1 MNSKSFYLSES
12 MKASI
17 LAIPERKSVID
28 DVIYE
33 LERNGI
39 EVLNKNL
46 EFSFSNLSKSDFIIA
61 RRDQRTPEIWL
72 GIGFSIRRNIPIISY
87 WNLKTEPPKYGFYGI
102 IPFTVTETKEL
113 ISMIKKIEENEFKKK
128 EALFNGFQSPP
139 NFYIAGDVRCVDK
152 TGYFSWMES
161 FLKKH
166 GFNAIN
172 PQKEVDGYD
181 PYKMYFH
188 DLSALPIDEFQRVK
202 PGSKG
207 ANYCL
212 ELIDKADGIIT
223 RIDDENNTGPWME
236 TGYTIASMKPVI
248 GIHKYPWPKSGKY
261 EVLPGHAV
269 DWEAIREISNY
280 NREKFKI
287 KKWVAGTQ
295 KDLIEILDNV
305 VSI

>member
-1 MNSKSFYLSES
+1 MRT
-12 MKASI
+12 SI

-33 LERNGI
+33 LEKNGV

-46 EFSFSNLSKSDFIIA
+46 EFSLSNLSKSDFIIA
-61 RRDQRTPEIWL
+61 RRDQRSPEIWL
-72 GIGFSIRRNIPIISY
+72 GIGFSIRKNIPIISY

-102 IPFTVTETKEL
+102 MPFTITDTKEL
-113 ISMIKKIEENEFKKK
+113 TEVIKKIEEKEFKRK
-128 EALFNGFQSPP
+128 EASFNGFQNPP

-152 TGYFSWMES
+152 TGYFSWMEY

-172 PQKEVDGYD
+172 PQKEVDNYD

-188 DLSALPIDEFQRVK
+188 DLSALPIDKFQKVK

-207 ANYCL
+207 ASYCF
-212 ELIDKADGIIT
+212 ELIDKVDGIIT
-223 RIDDENNTGPWME
+223 RVDDESNIGPWME
-236 TGYTIASMKPVI
+236 TGYAIGAMKPVI

-261 EVLPGHAV
+261 EVVPGHAV

-280 NREKFKI
+280 NKEKFNI
-287 KKWVAGTQ
+287 NRWVAETQ
-295 KDLIEILDNV
+295 RDLIEILNDV
-305 VSI
+305 VSTNLSLR